1 MFSQGSGW
9 QGSSLGLLLLL
20 KPAPEES
27 EWSKTA
33 MQLPG
38 LSGAVVC
45 HVHITARPAQSNS
58 FLRKPLLPDKPQLD
72 GFKNLNGLVL
82 WKLIVLNKIRPN
94 RSGTEIFHKDNCV
107 LLSAVSLLNALSF
120 KLQMNETLIA
130 IFSLKLTAKY
140 QPKTFLYTCDWNSI
154 LAFHLPCTP
163 HKFSLYSASAS
174 TLQYSLALKGSHH
187 CPGLP
192 CLTHQTA
199 YLDPVS
205 QRLSCPYLG
214 YPPAFSN
221 IYCLGTIPDHSS
233 LPMSTPLDYFC
244 IGSGWVQ
251 WCIQLHVSWVN
262 HAPFSLWVS
271 WSVTLKTK
279 PTAVVIAD

>member
-1 MFSQGSGW
+1 MAGRAAAWGCCCCLNLLQKKVSDPKQQCSFQVWVVPWCVTCTSQLAQLSQTAFSGSLSC
-9 QGSSLGLLLLL
+9 QTSHSL
-20 KPAPEES
+20 
-27 EWSKTA
+27 
-33 MQLPG
+33 MD
-38 LSGAVVC
+38 
-45 HVHITARPAQSNS
+45 I
-58 FLRKPLLPDKPQLD
+58 
-72 GFKNLNGLVL
+72 KNLNGLVL

-120 KLQMNETLIA
+120 KLEMNETLIA

-140 QPKTFLYTCDWNSI
+140 QPKTFLYMCDWNSI

-174 TLQYSLALKGSHH
+174 TLQYSLALEGSHH

-214 YPPAFSN
+214 YPPAFCN

-251 WCIQLHVSWVN
+251 WCIQLHVNWAN